1 MVNKSETMAMYRIEI
16 DETFDVPRSRVFAL
30 FADHHRF
37 GKLLGAPVKRIKDS
51 DQADPNGIGSVR
63 KIGIGPVGLEE
74 TVTNFEPDSLIE
86 YTITSMSPIRNH
98 LGCIRFDDAPG
109 GKTRV
114 HYTISFEDI
123 LPFTGKAVSAALE
136 QGIRRGIRKV
146 PQLA

>member
-1 MVNKSETMAMYRIEI
+1 MAMYTIEI
-16 DETFDVPRSRVFAL
+16 DKTFDVPRRRVFAL

-98 LGCIRFDDAPG
+98 LGRIRFEDTPEG
-109 GKTRV
+109 HTRV
-114 HYTISFEDI
+114 NYTITFEDI
-123 LPFTGKAVSAALE
+123 VPFTGKVVSSALE
-136 QGIRRGIRKV
+136 QGIRRGIKRV